1 MSNVLNFTRPS
12 RVSKQSCPSGD
23 PTLSPPDRQPF
34 SQVEVLRMN
43 ATLEIAGAIT
53 LLEASHLRI
62 RKMAAEIA
70 NPSIKAKL
78 QGDLRLIEQMLEIAK
93 SKASTT

>member
-12 RVSKQSCPSGD
+12 RVSEQPSPSRD
-23 PTLSPPDRQPF
+23 PTPDRQPF
-34 SQVEVLRMN
+34 SQVEVLHMN

-53 LLEASHLRI
+53 LLEATHLRI

-78 QGDLRLIEQMLEIAK
+78 QGDLRLIEQMLELAK
-93 SKASTT
+93 SKASAI